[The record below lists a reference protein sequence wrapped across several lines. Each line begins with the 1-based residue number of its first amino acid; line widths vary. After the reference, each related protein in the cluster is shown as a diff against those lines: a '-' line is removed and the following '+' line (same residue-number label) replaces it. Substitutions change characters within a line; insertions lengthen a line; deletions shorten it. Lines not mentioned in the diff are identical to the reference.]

1 MERSQQ
7 RIGVIHAVAAYVLWG
22 FMPVF
27 FKLLEGVPPTE
38 VVAHRIIW
46 CVPLLIG
53 ILLLRGQLA
62 SLRAALTNPKALA
75 MLAISALL
83 ISVNWLVYI
92 YAVTSGH
99 IVAASLG
106 YFLNPLLNV
115 LLGYLFLSERL
126 GKPQIIAVILAGL
139 GVAIL
144 AFEALD
150 TLWISITL
158 ALSFGLY
165 GLVRKT
171 APVESLPGL
180 SVETMLLAPF
190 AIAYA
195 VWIYGTGP
203 GTGWGSGTNMTA
215 LLMLGAL
222 VTAVPLLL
230 FGSATRKIGYGTIGF
245 IQYIGPTIQF
255 LFGVLVYGETLSA
268 AKIICF
274 VLIWIALAI
283 FSWDMIRQHRNESG
297 NERAAANKKGMARPC
312 P

>member
-1 MERSQQ
+1 M
-7 RIGVIHAVAAYVLWG
+7 
-22 FMPVF
+22 
-27 FKLLEGVPPTE
+27 
-38 VVAHRIIW
+38 
-46 CVPLLIG
+46 
-53 ILLLRGQLA
+53 
-62 SLRAALTNPKALA
+62 LT
-75 MLAISALL
+75 ISALL

-126 GKPQIIAVILAGL
+126 GKLQIIAVILAGL

-144 AFEALD
+144 AMEALD
-150 TLWISITL
+150 TLWISVTL

-180 SVETMLLAPF
+180 SVETMLLAPL

-195 VWIYGTGP
+195 IWIYQTGP
-203 GTGWGSGTNMTA
+203 GTGWGSSANMTV

-268 AKIICF
+268 AIIICF

-283 FSWDMIRQHRNESG
+283 FSWDMIRQRG
-297 NERAAANKKGMARPC
+297 NEGGDGRVAANKKGVSRPC

>member
-1 MERSQQ
+1 
-7 RIGVIHAVAAYVLWG
+7 
-22 FMPVF
+22 
-27 FKLLEGVPPTE
+27 
-38 VVAHRIIW
+38 
-46 CVPLLIG
+46 
-53 ILLLRGQLA
+53 
-62 SLRAALTNPKALA
+62 

-99 IVAASLG
+99 IIAASLG

-195 VWIYGTGP
+195 VWIYGAGP
-203 GTGWGSGTNMTA
+203 DTGWGSSTNMTA

-230 FGSATRKIGYGTIGF
+230 FGSGDAQDRIWHDWLH
-245 IQYIGPTIQF
+245 P
-255 LFGVLVYGETLSA
+255 VYRPDDTVS
-268 AKIICF
+268 
-274 VLIWIALAI
+274 V
-283 FSWDMIRQHRNESG
+283 R
-297 NERAAANKKGMARPC
+297 RAGLW
-312 P
+312 

>member
-1 MERSQQ
+1 M
-7 RIGVIHAVAAYVLWG
+7 
-22 FMPVF
+22 
-27 FKLLEGVPPTE
+27 
-38 VVAHRIIW
+38 
-46 CVPLLIG
+46 
-53 ILLLRGQLA
+53 
-62 SLRAALTNPKALA
+62 LT
-75 MLAISALL
+75 ISALL

-126 GKPQIIAVILAGL
+126 GKLQIIAVILAGL

-144 AFEALD
+144 AVEALD

-180 SVETMLLAPF
+180 SVETMLLAPL

-195 VWIYGTGP
+195 IWIYQTGP
-203 GTGWGSGTNMTA
+203 GTGWGSDGTMMA

-268 AKIICF
+268 AIIICF

-283 FSWDMIRQHRNESG
+283 FSWDMLRQHQKEGGGRG
-297 NERAAANKKGMARPC
+297 LANKKGMARPC